1 MDNLLIFEK
10 SSPGRQ
16 GYSLPGADV
25 PLRPTDELIPPE
37 FIRSAP
43 HMLPELSEPE
53 VVRHFINLSRK
64 NFSVDCNFYPLGS
77 CTMKYNPKV
86 NEEAAGMPGFD
97 LIHPLQPVENSQ
109 GALRLMHELER
120 MLCEIGGMD
129 RVSLQPAAGAQGE
142 LAGML
147 MVRAYHEAGGDADV
161 RNKVIIPDSAHGTNP
176 ASARLAGFSVVEV
189 KSTPEGLVDTAHL
202 RKIAGPDTAGLMLT
216 VPNTLGLFE
225 KDILEISG
233 IIHDAGGLMYMD
245 GANLNALVG
254 LVRPGDMGFDVVH
267 FNLHKT
273 FSTPHG
279 GGGPGAGP
287 VGVKA
292 LLAPYLPT
300 PTVEIEG
307 GRYFLDYDRP
317 LSIGRLQAFGGS
329 FGVLVR
335 ARAYIKTMGAE
346 GLREVSE
353 NAIINANYLLARL
366 KGRYAPAHDRF
377 CMHEC
382 VFSARRQKERGIH
395 AMDIAKR
402 LLDYGFHA
410 PTVYFPLVVDEAIM
424 IEPTETES
432 KETLDAFI
440 DAMIKIDDETG
451 GPASGAADPEL
462 LKNAP
467 HTTYLSRLDETEA
480 ARHPVIRYRRS

>member
-10 SSPGRQ
+10 SSPGRR
-16 GYSLPGADV
+16 GYSLPDADV
-25 PLRPTDELIPPE
+25 PVRPLNELVPPE
-37 FIRSAP
+37 FIRGAP
-43 HMLPELSEPE
+43 PMLPELSEPE
-53 VVRHFINLSRK
+53 VVRHFINLSRE
-64 NFSVDCNFYPLGS
+64 NFSVDGSFYPLGS

-86 NEEAAGMPGFD
+86 NEEAAGIPGFD

-109 GALRLMHELER
+109 GALKLMRELER

-147 MVRAYHEAGGDADV
+147 MVRAYHEAGGGAGARD
-161 RNKVIIPDSAHGTNP
+161 KVIIPDSAHGTNP

-202 RKIAGPDTAGLMLT
+202 REVAGPDTAGFMLT

-317 LSIGRLQAFGGS
+317 LSIGRLQAFGGN
-329 FGVLVR
+329 FGVLLR
-335 ARAYIKTMGAE
+335 AWAYIRTMGAE

-395 AMDIAKR
+395 ASDIAKR

-424 IEPTETES
+424 MEPTETES
-432 KETLDAFI
+432 RETLDAFI
-440 DAMIKIDDETG
+440 DAMIKIDDE
-451 GPASGAADPEL
+451 AAAAPEL

-467 HTTYLSRLDETEA
+467 HTTYLSRLDETGA
-480 ARHPVIRYRRS
+480 ARHPVIRYTGKQ